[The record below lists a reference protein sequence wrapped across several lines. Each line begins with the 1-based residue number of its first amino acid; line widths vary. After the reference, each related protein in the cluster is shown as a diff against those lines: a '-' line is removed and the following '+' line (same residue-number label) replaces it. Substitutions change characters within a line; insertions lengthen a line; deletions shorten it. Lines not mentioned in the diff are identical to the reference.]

1 MPWFGMDIGGT
12 LTKLVYFEPKDITPD
27 ELDQEAETLSNI
39 RRYLTK
45 NSAYG
50 KTGYR
55 DTHLQ
60 VNRIKNQKFIT
71 MEKILILPIICGFF
85 PAILT
90 SKPKI
95 EYWCRWMTYIFVVV
109 EVHCI
114 SYDFQHLKWEISCNW
129 PNPKEWHS
137 WWPQSVQPAAVH
149 TNLNKTS
156 KMYVEIS
163 LDFILKLIYGQLFIS
178 LLWFCVRRKWIW
190 TWPNSMN

>member
-60 VNRIKNQKFIT
+60 VNRKKKPEIYHNGKNSNFT
-71 MEKILILPIICGFF
+71 DYLWFF

-90 SKPKI
+90 SELKI
-95 EYWCRWMTYIFVVV
+95 EY
-109 EVHCI
+109 
-114 SYDFQHLKWEISCNW
+114 
-129 PNPKEWHS
+129 
-137 WWPQSVQPAAVH
+137 
-149 TNLNKTS
+149 
-156 KMYVEIS
+156 
-163 LDFILKLIYGQLFIS
+163 
-178 LLWFCVRRKWIW
+178 
-190 TWPNSMN
+190 